1 MAAPGQTVG
10 MKLRHVALSAVAISM
25 CFSTASCAASGEAA
39 WAVESCNALAS
50 WNSAAQ
56 PEADQERVGR
66 VIAGLVPEGD
76 SGPLAEA
83 AREFA
88 DAASSGDRAA
98 VVASAKAM
106 TSACE
111 AMEFEP
117 TEG

>member
-1 MAAPGQTVG
+1 MAAPRQTVA
-10 MKLRHVALSAVAISM
+10 MKLRHAALCAVVISM

-39 WAVESCNALAS
+39 WAVESCNALGS
-50 WNSAAQ
+50 WTSAAQ

-76 SGPLAEA
+76 LGPLAEA